1 MPLPDDFIFT
11 QNNLQDFI
19 DCPRRFQL
27 RHLLKMS
34 WPAPVSE
41 PMEENDRL
49 VLLGTQFH
57 KMVHQYYLGIPEEK
71 IARGIREMDLNEW
84 WQAFLQNPPQ
94 GIPEKHR
101 PEIEVSM
108 PFEGYRLAAKIDLLA
123 VDKGARAVIVDWK
136 TTHRPPSQ
144 AFLRDRVQSLVYP
157 YLVIITGTILNDF
170 RPFDPSQV
178 SMIYWFPAYPDQA
191 VTLRFDQDWVEKT
204 SRCLTNLVQE
214 ISRMDRE
221 IFPLAVDEKKCQF
234 CRFRSLCERGTVAG
248 SLADE
253 ADDSPEEDVF
263 PDIDFSEIE
272 GISF

>member
-41 PMEENDRL
+41 PMEENERL
-49 VLLGTQFH
+49 ILLGTQFH
-57 KMVHQYYLGIPEEK
+57 KMVYQYYLGIPEEK
-71 IARGIREMDLNEW
+71 IAHGIREMDLNEW
-84 WQAFLQNPPQ
+84 WQAFRQNPPQ
-94 GIPEKHR
+94 GIPENHR

-123 VDKGARAVIVDWK
+123 VEKGARAVVVDWK
-136 TTHRPPSQ
+136 TNHRLPRE
-144 AFLRDRVQSLVYP
+144 AFLRERVQSLIYP
-157 YLVIITGTILNDF
+157 YLVITTGTILNDY
-170 RPFDPSQV
+170 RPFNPSQV
-178 SMIYWFPAYPDQA
+178 SMIYWFPAFPDQA
-191 VTLRFDQDWVEKT
+191 VTLRFNQDWVDKT
-204 SRCLTNLVQE
+204 RLFLTNLVKD

-221 IFPLAVDEKKCQF
+221 IFPLTADEKKCQF

-248 SLADE
+248 SLTDE
-253 ADDSPEEDVF
+253 ADDSPEEDLF

>member
-41 PMEENDRL
+41 PIEENDRL
-49 VLLGTQFH
+49 ILLGTQFH

-71 IARGIREMDLNEW
+71 ITRCIQNMDLNEW
-84 WQAFLQNPPQ
+84 WQAFRQNPPQ
-94 GIPEKHR
+94 GIPGKLR

-123 VDKGARAVIVDWK
+123 VEKGTRAVIVDWK
-136 TTHRPPSQ
+136 TTHRPPGQ

-157 YLVIITGTILNDF
+157 YLVITTGTILNDY

-178 SMIYWFPAYPDQA
+178 SMIYWFPAYPDQT

-204 SRCLTNLVQE
+204 SRFLTNLVQE

-221 IFPLAVDEKKCQF
+221 IFPLTVDEKKCQF

-248 SLADE
+248 SLTDE
-253 ADDSPEEDVF
+253 ADDSPEEDSF